1 MRDAPPALRDELAER
16 PLHGTFLK
24 LPRREVVE
32 IVAGAGFDFAICDLE
47 HAQMTEGEAREVILA
62 GIACGLPIVVRV
74 ASLDPGLVNRLLEA
88 GAAGIQAPRTRG
100 RADVVALRAA
110 CLYPPEGER
119 SVSLQQPA
127 AGYGAVPLRDHV
139 VSANRRV
146 LLVGQLETADLEEP
160 LDSWLGDLDVAFVG
174 SVDLRVALG
183 FDEARYAARL
193 AAIEEAA
200 LGTGVVLGIF
210 APTAEEAAAAAARG
224 HRYLAVGG
232 DLTMLRQGALAAHG

>member
-1 MRDAPPALRDELAER
+1 MRDAAPALRDRLAER
-16 PLHGTFLK
+16 ALQGTFLK

-32 IVAGAGFDFAICDLE
+32 ILAAAGYDFAICDLE
-47 HAQMTEGEAREVILA
+47 HAQMAETEAREVILA
-62 GIACGLPIVVRV
+62 GTACGLPIVVRV

-100 RADVVALRAA
+100 PADVEALRAA
-110 CLYPPEGER
+110 CLYPPEGGR

-127 AGYGAVPLRDHV
+127 AGYGAVPLRHHV
-139 VSANRRV
+139 AAANRQV

-160 LDSWLGDLDVAFVG
+160 LDGWLGGLDVAFVG
-174 SVDLRVALG
+174 SVDLRVALA
-183 FDEARYAARL
+183 FDEAAYAARL

-200 LGTGVVLGIF
+200 RRAGVTLGIF
-210 APTAEEAAAAAARG
+210 AATAEEAAAAAGRG

-232 DLTMLRQGALAAHG
+232 DLTMLRQGALAARG